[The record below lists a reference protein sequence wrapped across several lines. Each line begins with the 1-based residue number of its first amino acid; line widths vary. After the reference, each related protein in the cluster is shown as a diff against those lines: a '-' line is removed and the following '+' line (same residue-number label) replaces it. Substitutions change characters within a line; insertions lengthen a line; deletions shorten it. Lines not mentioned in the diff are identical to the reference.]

1 MAAMTTP
8 MWMLLG
14 FATWT
19 LLLLMATVGVY
30 RWVRILF
37 SNVPIASF
45 RSDQL
50 EGEDWY
56 RRGTRA
62 HANCVENLPVFG
74 VIVFVISALGVDGPA
89 VSYLSMIVLIA
100 RVCQSLV
107 HVSHVQTD
115 RFVAVRFT
123 FFCLQLIC
131 FLALIVI
138 AAGYG
143 AGILK

>member
-1 MAAMTTP
+1 MTIP

-19 LLLLMATVGVY
+19 LLLLMAIVGVY
-30 RWVRILF
+30 RWFNILF
-37 SNVPIASF
+37 RKASIASF
-45 RSDQL
+45 RTDQP

-74 VIVFVISALGVDGPA
+74 AIVFVISAMGVDTP
-89 VSYLSMIVLIA
+89 VVNYLCIAVLIA
-100 RVCQSLV
+100 RICQSLV

-115 RFVAVRFT
+115 AFVAVRFS
-123 FFCLQLIC
+123 F
-131 FLALIVI
+131 
-138 AAGYG
+138 
-143 AGILK
+143 

>member
-1 MAAMTTP
+1 MTTP

-115 RFVAVRFT
+115 SFVAVRFT

-131 FLALIVI
+131 FLALMVI

>member
-1 MAAMTTP
+1 MTQP
-8 MWMLLG
+8 LWMLLG

-19 LLLLMATVGVY
+19 LLLLIATVGVY
-30 RWVRILF
+30 RWTGILF
-37 SNVPIASF
+37 RKAPIASF

-74 VIVFVISALGVDGPA
+74 AIVFVLSVVGAEGPA
-89 VSYLSMIVLIA
+89 VNCLCTAVLVA

-107 HVSHVQTD
+107 HISHVQTD
-115 RFVAVRFT
+115 AFVAVRFS
-123 FFCLQLIC
+123 FYSVQLVC

-138 AAGYG
+138 AVRHG
-143 AGILK
+143 A

>member
-1 MAAMTTP
+1 MTIP
-8 MWMLLG
+8 LWMLLG

-37 SNVPIASF
+37 SKVPIGSF

-74 VIVFVISALGVDGPA
+74 AIVLVMSAMGVDSPA
-89 VSYLSMIVLIA
+89 VSSLSIIVLVA

-107 HVSHVQTD
+107 HVCHVQTD
-115 RFVAVRFT
+115 TFVAVRFT
-123 FFCLQLIC
+123 FFCVQLVC

-138 AAGYG
+138 AACYG
-143 AGILK
+143 AGLLG

>member
-1 MAAMTTP
+1 MTIP

>member
-1 MAAMTTP
+1 MTIP

-143 AGILK
+143 AGILE

>member
-1 MAAMTTP
+1 MTTP

-37 SNVPIASF
+37 SNVAIASF

-74 VIVFVISALGVDGPA
+74 AIVWVISALGIDGSVVNA
-89 VSYLSMIVLIA
+89 LSILILTA

-115 RFVAVRFT
+115 TFVAVRFS
-123 FFCLQLIC
+123 FYCVQLVC
-131 FLALIVI
+131 FLALIAIAAWHGVI
-138 AAGYG
+138 A
-143 AGILK
+143 K

>member
-1 MAAMTTP
+1 MTTP

-131 FLALIVI
+131 FLALMVI

-143 AGILK
+143 AGIFK

>member
-1 MAAMTTP
+1 MTTP

-30 RWVRILF
+30 RWGRILF

-45 RSDQL
+45 RSDQP

-74 VIVFVISALGVDGPA
+74 AIVFVISALGVDGPA
-89 VSYLSMIVLIA
+89 VNDLSVVVLIA
-100 RVCQSLV
+100 RVCQSLI
-107 HVSHVQTD
+107 HVCHVQTD
-115 RFVAVRFT
+115 GYVAVRFS
-123 FFCLQLIC
+123 FFCVQLVC

-138 AAGYG
+138 AAIHG
-143 AGILK
+143 A

>member
-1 MAAMTTP
+1 MTIP

-45 RSDQL
+45 RCDQL

-56 RRGTRA
+56 RRGIRA

-74 VIVFVISALGVDGPA
+74 AIVLVISTLGIDDPA
-89 VSYLSMIVLIA
+89 VSYLSVIVLIA

-107 HVSHVQTD
+107 HVSHVQTNT
-115 RFVAVRFT
+115 FVAVRFA
-123 FFCLQLIC
+123 FFFVQLAC

-138 AAGYG
+138 AACYG
-143 AGILK
+143 V